1 MIGVTQFYIVAN
13 MSTDS
18 SSQILEVPHQQ
29 WMITRIPFPT
39 LNNVPLQLPAYNH
52 IVEIA
57 REDNICNWLA
67 FIDADEFLS
76 PERPEHGLDDLYNIM
91 NDDSIGAIA
100 INWASYG
107 SSNYIVPND
116 EHVVNC
122 FVYRSENSHH
132 NNKPYKSIVKLATFN
147 HSGPTPHAFVIKKGY
162 KFIQTNKEQIDSIS
176 GISNEKCWDLCRLNH
191 YLIK

>member
-1 MIGVTQFYIVAN
+1 
-13 MSTDS
+13 
-18 SSQILEVPHQQ
+18 
-29 WMITRIPFPT
+29 
-39 LNNVPLQLPAYNH
+39 
-52 IVEIA
+52 
-57 REDNICNWLA
+57 
-67 FIDADEFLS
+67 
-76 PERPEHGLDDLYNIM
+76 
-91 NDDSIGAIA
+91 
-100 INWASYG
+100 
-107 SSNYIVPND
+107 
-116 EHVVNC
+116 VVNC